1 MDRLR
6 NMMHIYTMNI
16 IHVKFIVCNKKSYKI
31 TTSIFKILF
40 LNYINVFIYCFI

>member
-16 IHVKFIVCNKKSYKI
+16 IHVKPTFCNKKSYKI
-31 TTSIFKILF
+31 TTSIFKILI
-40 LNYINVFIYCFI
+40 LNYVNVFMCSLI